1 MHTDAVGSMRA
12 VLLMIGLLTAALLAL
27 AIWFAVSVV
36 VAERGAVEAG
46 AAIFQNQQSSGGG
59 PSRTSR

>member
-1 MHTDAVGSMRA
+1 MHTDAAGSMRA
-12 VLLMIGLLTAALLAL
+12 ALLLAGLLTAALLAL
-27 AIWFAVSVV
+27 AAWFAVSLV

-59 PSRTSR
+59 PSRTAR